1 MDNNDLVLE
10 ETILKENAIMIFI
23 LIITLYMIT
32 EFYNHFRKSFI
43 NSSNSNELSIL
54 ILPII
59 KDIFEIGSLI
69 SFLGI
74 IIIILYL
81 FKEITVR
88 NSIYINNSEV
98 IISIILFF
106 IPFKRK
112 KYNKNDFQLS
122 LFYKKEKI

>member
-122 LFYKKEKI
+122 L